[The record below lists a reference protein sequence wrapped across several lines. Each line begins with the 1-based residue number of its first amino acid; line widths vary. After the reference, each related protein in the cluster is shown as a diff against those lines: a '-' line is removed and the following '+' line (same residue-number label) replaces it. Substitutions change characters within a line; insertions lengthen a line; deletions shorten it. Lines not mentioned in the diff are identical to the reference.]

1 MSHSPEPPVGS
12 RSTMPK
18 SEGGENTEVTDV
30 RLTDVRL
37 AAEIELLGQ
46 VIAVVAEHEG
56 PLSAEEVDAVLG
68 ATDTAKD
75 PEKDPDSDPDS
86 Y

>member
-1 MSHSPEPPVGS
+1 
-12 RSTMPK
+12 MPK
-18 SEGGENTEVTDV
+18 SEGGGKNDVTDV

-37 AAEIELLGQ
+37 AAEIELLGE

-56 PLSAEEVDAVLG
+56 PLSEEEVDAVLG

>member
-1 MSHSPEPPVGS
+1 
-12 RSTMPK
+12 MPN
-18 SEGGENTEVTDV
+18 SEGGGETDVTDV

-75 PEKDPDSDPDS
+75 PEKDQDPDS

>member
-18 SEGGENTEVTDV
+18 SEGGENSEVTDV

-37 AAEIELLGQ
+37 AAEIALLGQ

-68 ATDTAKD
+68 ATDTERYPQKD
-75 PEKDPDSDPDS
+75 PASDPGAD
-86 Y
+86 